1 VESRRVDD
9 RWRILTR
16 VRDLRARLALNEVS
30 QRRQVE
36 ARAQAGLDQAL
47 RRQAQYEQ
55 LAVQV
60 SESLAARLREGD
72 GAVFSAEDAQ
82 QLLGYATGARLKA
95 REAAT
100 PVRRAKMQRD
110 RAHAVADEARARYRR
125 EAERRDAVYFKW
137 QEAVK
142 IQQRLRLGREEEV
155 HAEERVGANSALS
168 QAGVDEP

>member
-1 VESRRVDD
+1 MDD

-16 VRDLRARLALNEVS
+16 VRDLRTRLALNEVT

-47 RRQAQYEQ
+47 HRQAQYEQ
-55 LAVQV
+55 LAVQI
-60 SESLAARLREGD
+60 SESLAARLRAGD
-72 GAVFSAEDAQ
+72 GAVVSAEQAQ

-110 RAHAVADEARARYRR
+110 RARAVADEARASYRR
-125 EAERRDAVYFKW
+125 EAQRRDAVNSRW

-142 IQQRLRLGREEEV
+142 LQQRVQLVREDEV
-155 HAEERVGANSALS
+155 RAEERVGANIALG
-168 QAGVDEP
+168 QTGVDVP

>member
-1 VESRRVDD
+1 VDD
-9 RWRILTR
+9 QWRILTR

-47 RRQAQYEQ
+47 SRQAQYEQ

-60 SESLAARLREGD
+60 SESIAARLREGD
-72 GAVFSAEDAQ
+72 GVVFSAEQAQ
-82 QLLGYATGARLKA
+82 QLLGYATGVRLKA

-110 RAHAVADEARARYRR
+110 RAQAAADEARASYWR
-125 EAERRDAVYFKW
+125 EAQRRDTVYSKW
-137 QEAVK
+137 REAAK
-142 IQQRLRLGREEEV
+142 IQQRLRLVREDEV
-155 HAEERVGANSALS
+155 RAEERVGANIALG
-168 QAGVDEP
+168 QAGDDGS

>member
-1 VESRRVDD
+1 VDD
-9 RWRILTR
+9 QWRILTR

-47 RRQAQYEQ
+47 SRQAQYEQ

-60 SESLAARLREGD
+60 SESIAARLREGD
-72 GAVFSAEDAQ
+72 GVVFSAEQAQ
-82 QLLGYATGARLKA
+82 QLLGYATGVRLKA

-110 RAHAVADEARARYRR
+110 RAQAAADEARESYWR
-125 EAERRDAVYFKW
+125 EAQRRDTVYSKW
-137 QEAVK
+137 REAVK
-142 IQQRLRLGREEEV
+142 IQQRLRLVREDEV
-155 HAEERVGANSALS
+155 RAEERVGAKIALG
-168 QAGVDEP
+168 QAGDDGP